1 MVNTVNARDVNS
13 NLLLVLV
20 CMCDRQHFYCSFV
33 CLKHKAIF
41 LIRFE
46 KKIKMILEKY
56 QKCVQNISVEY
67 QAIIMYADGQ
77 LYLIQKKI
85 QQKQKNKFSYKI
97 HSESIRLY

>member
-1 MVNTVNARDVNS
+1 
-13 NLLLVLV
+13 
-20 CMCDRQHFYCSFV
+20 
-33 CLKHKAIF
+33 
-41 LIRFE
+41 
-46 KKIKMILEKY
+46 MILEKY